1 MIIIYAILLSLCY
14 VWGMHKGRYDLFS
27 ARFLF
32 NAFAWVKNVPGTL
45 SYGGYLSEEMIET
58 YFFYKFLSFFFV
70 NCGISIYES
79 FNHRRYIYTE
89 RRISSEQSYIKI
101 ALLLL
106 VCGLF
111 MKASIISSAGGIGY
125 ILSHIQ
131 ARKLLLA
138 GQHYNQVVSSA
149 FLTCSVLFSQYY
161 YLKNK
166 SKSSKILFWGIFII
180 TLLSTMI
187 FGARK
192 PALMLVLQVLMFNHF
207 VNRKYTLKKLLSL
220 RSLIVVIGISMFMV
234 MMPMLRG
241 SAETDLMHDP
251 LSWAKEASGS
261 LFSVFD
267 EFSYCAGD
275 FFVFDYFSKHEL
287 WNGQTY
293 LNILVQWI
301 PSSIFPEK
309 PPMDDGMYLWNMM
322 NGYIVTPT
330 TPTRQLPLDSSIPF
344 TMEGALFA
352 NFGILG
358 LCIGAL
364 LIGILYQKV
373 YKVLIDTNCPIIMLI
388 IYQNIMFVFVPSV
401 LHTTSVIITCV
412 LLGLIIYFLTGF
424 RFKKL

>member
-1 MIIIYAILLSLCY
+1 M
-14 VWGMHKGRYDLFS
+14 
-27 ARFLF
+27 
-32 NAFAWVKNVPGTL
+32 
-45 SYGGYLSEEMIET
+45 
-58 YFFYKFLSFFFV
+58 

-106 VCGLF
+106 VGGLL

-207 VNRKYTLKKLLSL
+207 VNRKYTLKRLLSL

-275 FFVFDYFSKHEL
+275 F
-287 WNGQTY
+287 
-293 LNILVQWI
+293 
-301 PSSIFPEK
+301 
-309 PPMDDGMYLWNMM
+309 
-322 NGYIVTPT
+322 
-330 TPTRQLPLDSSIPF
+330 
-344 TMEGALFA
+344 
-352 NFGILG
+352 
-358 LCIGAL
+358 
-364 LIGILYQKV
+364 LY
-373 YKVLIDTNCPIIMLI
+373 LI
-388 IYQNIMFVFVPSV
+388 IFQNMSYGMGRPI
-401 LHTTSVIITCV
+401 
-412 LLGLIIYFLTGF
+412 
-424 RFKKL
+424 